1 MAHLAQHVEAIRE
14 SYQKA
19 ISDGK
24 FTAIEGMILAGQIGQ
39 AVEHLA
45 ETFVGDDQHFEME
58 LAAGRAAYAQYI
70 APIDIP
76 NVPNFLEGWIDQGVL
91 SSLEQGARALRE
103 RAVANNPHL
112 VPEA

>member
-14 SYQKA
+14 SYHKA
-19 ISDGK
+19 ISDGE
-24 FTAIEGMILAGQIGQ
+24 FTAVEGMILVGKIGQ

-76 NVPNFLEGWIDQGVL
+76 NVPNFLEGWLDQGIL
-91 SSLEQGARALRE
+91 GGLEEGARALRQ
-103 RAVANNPHL
+103 RAIANNPHL
-112 VPEA
+112 APEA

>member
-1 MAHLAQHVEAIRE
+1 MAHLAQHLEAIRE
-14 SYQKA
+14 SYHKA

-24 FTAIEGMILAGQIGQ
+24 FTAVEGMILAGQVGQ

-45 ETFVGDDQHFEME
+45 ETFIGDDQHFEME
-58 LAAGRAAYAQYI
+58 LASGRAAYAQYI

-76 NVPNFLEGWIDQGVL
+76 NVPNFLEGWLDQGIVGG
-91 SSLEQGARALRE
+91 LEQGARILRQ
-103 RAVANNPHL
+103 RAIANNPHL

>member
-14 SYQKA
+14 SYQNA

-24 FTAIEGMILAGQIGQ
+24 FTAVEGMILAGQIGQ

-58 LAAGRAAYAQYI
+58 LAAGRAAYVQYI

-76 NVPNFLEGWIDQGVL
+76 NIPNFLEGWLDQGIVG
-91 SSLEQGARALRE
+91 SLEEGARMLRKRAL
-103 RAVANNPHL
+103 ANNPHL
-112 VPEA
+112 APEA

>member
-1 MAHLAQHVEAIRE
+1 MAHLAQQVEAIRE

-19 ISDGK
+19 ITDDK
-24 FTAIEGMILAGQIGQ
+24 FTVIEGMILIGQVGQ

-45 ETFVGDDQHFEME
+45 QTFIGDDTHFEME
-58 LAAGRAAYAQYI
+58 LAAGRAAYEQYI

-76 NVPNFLEGWIDQGVL
+76 NVPNLLEGWLDRGIVGG
-91 SSLEQGARALRE
+91 LEESARMLRQ
-103 RAVANNPHL
+103 RAIANNPHL

>member
-1 MAHLAQHVEAIRE
+1 MSHLAQHVQAIRQ
-14 SYQKA
+14 SYQHA
-19 ISDGK
+19 IADGK
-24 FTAIEGMILAGQIGQ
+24 FTAVEGMILAGQIGQ

-76 NVPNFLEGWIDQGVL
+76 NVPNFLEGWLDQGIL
-91 SSLEQGARALRE
+91 GSLEQGARILRE
-103 RAVANNPHL
+103 RAIANNPHL
-112 VPEA
+112 VSQA